1 MINKNRD
8 IEEKINELKLSGE
21 NRDYELKELD
31 KEITIQSLIR
41 DSLMIKKME
50 QLNKLKDSSE
60 KQNNNIFSEKNKIN
74 TKNIEINNQFAD
86 LNFEDNS
93 KKLSNL
99 VTKNKSFLIV
109 DSVLNDFKILK
120 KKFEKSTIEKQ
131 VKSSFIETIL
141 VKFEP
146 LDVYDS
152 SPINVRVTSDF
163 FTILDLLGEVCSIH
177 GLNHKNFD
185 LYDKNDNKIPLIQT
199 VKRYLNN
206 NPEAKFN
213 RFVCLKKQYA
223 KYNSESIE
231 GQINLITKN
240 LINDEK
246 NFDQTKLLSKDLIL
260 AEDTA
265 IKKFNHIVFY
275 FILLVCVFTDS
286 LTKFAIVQKYFI
298 DGAVNKNI
306 YKKRFFSNNIN
317 ELNNSFEN
325 VINSEL
331 LYEWFF
337 KVYLN
342 IFEFKG
348 ILI

>member
-21 NRDYELKELD
+21 NMDYELEELD
-31 KEITIQSLIR
+31 KEITIQSSIR

-74 TKNIEINNQFAD
+74 NKNFETIDQFND

-93 KKLSNL
+93 KKLSNF
-99 VTKNKSFLIV
+99 VTKNKSCLIV
-109 DSVLNDFKILK
+109 DFVINDFKILK
-120 KKFEKSTIEKQ
+120 KKFEKQ

-152 SPINVRVTSDF
+152 TPINVRVTSDNS
-163 FTILDLLGEVCSIH
+163 TILDLLGEVCSIH
-177 GLNHKNFD
+177 GLNYKNFD
-185 LYDKNDNKIPLIQT
+185 LYDKNGNKIPLIQT

-213 RFVCLKKQYA
+213 RFVCLKKKYT
-223 KYNSESIE
+223 KYNLESIE
-231 GQINLITKN
+231 SQINLKTKKLN
-240 LINDEK
+240 NDEK
-246 NFDQTKLLSKDLIL
+246 NFDQIKLLCKDLIL

-265 IKKFNHIVFY
+265 IKKFKHIIFY
-275 FILLVCVFTDS
+275 FFLLVCLFTDS
-286 LTKFAIVQKYFI
+286 LNKFGIQQKYFI
-298 DGAVNKNI
+298 DSAVNKNI

-317 ELNNSFEN
+317 ELHNSFEN

-348 ILI
+348 KLILNF